1 MSVVIDFTT
10 FLGKS
15 YAVLRASSLS
25 GGASES
31 FATSFPGAADA
42 LPPRLFK

>member
-10 FLGKS
+10 FLGES
-15 YAVLRASSLS
+15 YDVLRARSLS
-25 GGASES
+25 GGAWES
-31 FATSFPGAADA
+31 FATSFPGAEDA